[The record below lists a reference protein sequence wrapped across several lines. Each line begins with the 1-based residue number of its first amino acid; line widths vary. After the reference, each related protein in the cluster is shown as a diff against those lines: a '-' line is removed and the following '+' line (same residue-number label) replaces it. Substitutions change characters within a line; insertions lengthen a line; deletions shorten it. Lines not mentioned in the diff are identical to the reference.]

1 MAIIVYP
8 GTFDPLTNGHVDL
21 IKRAAGLFDK
31 VIVAVAVGHHKKTH
45 FTIEQ
50 RLRFVES
57 VFQSQEKIVAFPLQG
72 LLIDFVKTHEAQ
84 AVLRG
89 LRTAADFEYEF
100 QLAGMNRSLSPDC
113 ETIFMTPS
121 QETLFIS
128 STLIRELI
136 SLKGNVSRFVPD
148 SVLEQIHHVT

>member
-21 IKRAAGLFDK
+21 IKRAAQLFDK
-31 VIVAVAVGHHKKTH
+31 VVVAVAVGHHKQTL
-45 FTIEQ
+45 FSLEQ
-50 RLRFVES
+50 RLAFVRT
-57 VFQSQEKIVAFPLQG
+57 VFKNQSKVVALPLEG
-72 LLIDFVKTHEAQ
+72 LLVDFVTGQRAH

-100 QLAGMNRSLSPDC
+100 QLAGMNRSLSPQC

-136 SLKGNVSRFVPD
+136 ALKGDVAKFVP
-148 SVLEQIHHVT
+148 SQVLEHL

>member
-21 IKRAAGLFDK
+21 IRRASSLFDK
-31 VIVAVAVGHHKKTH
+31 VIVAVARGQHKKTL
-45 FTIEQ
+45 FSLEE
-50 RLRFVES
+50 RLLFVQA
-57 VFQSQEKIVAFPLQG
+57 VFEAEKKITVLPMSG
-72 LLIDFVKTHEAQ
+72 LLIDFVHQHQAQ

-100 QLAGMNRSLSPDC
+100 QLAGMNRALAPQC

-121 QETLFIS
+121 QDTLFIS
-128 STLIRELI
+128 STLIREIINLQ
-136 SLKGNVSRFVPD
+136 GDVSGFVPKVVAEHID
-148 SVLEQIHHVT
+148 GA

>member
-21 IKRAAGLFDK
+21 IKRAAALFDK
-31 VIVAVAVGHHKKTH
+31 VIVAVATGHHKKTH
-45 FTIEQ
+45 FPIGQ
-50 RLRFVES
+50 RLGFVNS
-57 VFQSQEKIVAFPLQG
+57 VFQSHEKVSAFPLQG
-72 LLIDFVKTHEAQ
+72 LLIDFVKTHQAQ
-84 AVLRG
+84 AILRG
-89 LRTAADFEYEF
+89 LRTSADFEYEF
-100 QLAGMNRSLSPDC
+100 QLAGMNRSLSSDC

-136 SLKGNVSRFVPD
+136 SLKGDVSRFVPS
-148 SVLEQIHHVT
+148 SVLEQIHYVP

>member
-21 IKRAAGLFDK
+21 IKRAAGLFDQ

-50 RLRFVES
+50 RLDFVHS
-57 VFQSQEKIVAFPLQG
+57 VFQSQPKIRAYPLKG
-72 LLIDFVKTHEAQ
+72 LLVDFVKTHRAQ

-136 SLKGNVSRFVPD
+136 SLKGNVSRFVPG
-148 SVLEQIHHVT
+148 SVLEQIQHVA

>member
-21 IKRAAGLFDK
+21 IQRASGLFRQVIVGVAAGQ
-31 VIVAVAVGHHKKTH
+31 HKKTL
-45 FTIEQ
+45 FSLPQ
-50 RLRFVES
+50 RLAFMQA
-57 VFQSQEKIVAFPLQG
+57 VFKGQKNIVIYPLEG
-72 LLIDFVKTHEAQ
+72 LLVDFVKTHQ
-84 AVLRG
+84 ADVVLRG

-100 QLAGMNRSLSPDC
+100 QLAGMNRRLNPEC

-121 QETLFIS
+121 EGTLFIS

-136 SLKGNVSRFVPD
+136 ALKGDVSRFVPKVVAE
-148 SVLEQIHHVT
+148 SLHHVA